1 VPDWRVA
8 LIATN
13 AFAFSGGVAVHSRI
27 LRSEFLAAMPVIF
40 ALLVL
45 IIVGRRAGIARPL
58 AVGLAAALCVLGLEN
73 KVQAILLVGVL
84 PLAILPF
91 GGLD

>member
-1 VPDWRVA
+1 RAFDTAMTHAVHAGRILAFLIATGCVLIFLGLMRAVVPDWRVA

-45 IIVGRRAGIARPL
+45 IIVGRRAGIA
-58 AVGLAAALCVLGLEN
+58 
-73 KVQAILLVGVL
+73 
-84 PLAILPF
+84 
-91 GGLD
+91 